1 MIVFTYLLVAVVFV
15 TLFALLVAAHEW
27 GHYLSARM
35 FRMGI
40 EEFAIGM
47 GKKIAI
53 WRRRKQI
60 LDDGTELETEYTI
73 RLLPIGGFVRIR
85 GMEPHE
91 DGSETKVA
99 NGFYAS
105 HPWKR
110 LVVLF
115 AGPLFSLLAGVIVL
129 TGLYSFSGIDRAVN
143 KPIIGSVSEKGAA
156 FQAGML
162 ANDRVVSI
170 DGTPVNSFSEI
181 VNKTYQSGGKPLS
194 FVVERDSKM
203 MTLLVTPILAKGF
216 RLDSNLEPLQ
226 GREDLYRLGVSFKVE
241 RVGLTFG
248 EALSEACSY
257 PFKAIGGLLAIVKKP
272 AIFEDS
278 VGGPATIVSAVK
290 SSVESSLYSVISL
303 GGLLS
308 ISLGIMNLLPIAPL
322 DGGQMVM
329 AFVELLR
336 GGRRLSF
343 KVQNAVM
350 TAGFMMVMLLM
361 VSILFVDFRRF
372 TGGDPNKP
380 TPAASSTPAPKPS
393 VTPATK

>member
-1 MIVFTYLLVAVVFV
+1 
-15 TLFALLVAAHEW
+15 
-27 GHYLSARM
+27 
-35 FRMGI
+35 MGI

-53 WRRRKQI
+53 WRRRKQV

-115 AGPLFSLLAGVIVL
+115 AGPLFSLLAGILVL
-129 TGLYSFSGIDRAVN
+129 TGLYSFSGIDRPVN
-143 KPIIGSVSEKGAA
+143 KPIIGMVSKDTAA
-156 FQAGML
+156 DRAGL
-162 ANDRVVSI
+162 KVDDLVLSI
-170 DGTPVNSFSEI
+170 DGQPVNSFYQI
-181 VNKTYQSGGKPLS
+181 VEKTYQSEGKPLK
-194 FVVERDSKM
+194 FVVKRDSKNVDL
-203 MTLLVTPILAKGF
+203 TITPSLFKGGYKM
-216 RLDSNLEPLQ
+216 DKNLEPIP
-226 GREDLYRLGVSFKVE
+226 GKEDVYKLGVSFKVE
-241 RVGLTFG
+241 RVNLSFG

-257 PFKAIGGLLAIVKKP
+257 PVKAIGGLLAIVKKP
-272 AIFEDS
+272 KIFEDS

-361 VSILFVDFRRF
+361 VSIIFVDFRRF
-372 TGGDPNKP
+372 TGGDPNKTP
-380 TPAASSTPAPKPS
+380 PAATSTATPSPSSTPA
-393 VTPATK
+393 TK